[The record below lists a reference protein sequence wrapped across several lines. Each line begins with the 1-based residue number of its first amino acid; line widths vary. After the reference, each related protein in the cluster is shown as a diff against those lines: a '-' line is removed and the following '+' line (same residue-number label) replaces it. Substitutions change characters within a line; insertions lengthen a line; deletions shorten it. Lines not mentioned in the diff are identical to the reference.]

1 MEQQTYNLL
10 EEWYTSEI
18 TNSLFEVAN
27 EYEYNK
33 YFDKDDL
40 REIIKELEYTVTA
53 GGGDY
58 YRKERN
64 LYENV
69 LLALCENNDLES
81 KIFD

>member
-18 TNSLFEVAN
+18 TNSLFEVVSEWN
-27 EYEYNK
+27 YYQH
-33 YFDKDDL
+33 FSKDDL
-40 REIIKELEYTVTA
+40 REIIRELEYTVTA

-69 LLALCENNDLES
+69 LLALCETHDLES

>member
-10 EEWYTSEI
+10 EEWYTSKI

-33 YFDKDDL
+33 YFDKEDL
-40 REIIKELEYTVTA
+40 KEIIKELEYTVTA

-81 KIFD
+81 KLFN

>member
-27 EYEYNK
+27 EYKYNK

>member
-1 MEQQTYNLL
+1 MEKQTYNLL